1 MARLPTPA
9 RQEIG
14 GNVLVW
20 LQTRCGIAI
29 RSRRPGA
36 ATGSQLWNALLSSSF
51 FNEPSRLKLD
61 ELNWK
66 VCAIWYGRKNLAGSL
81 RRLWGDFV
89 HSLRRADACDRHLLA
104 WARALSW
111 QRQSRESLR
120 SHGRH
125 EFEVQGEVTA
135 TRHRSRQQSSG
146 RATDR
151 EL

>member
-1 MARLPTPA
+1 MGALQGEWQGLPTPA

-36 ATGSQLWNALLSSSF
+36 ATGSLLWSALLSSLL

-66 VCAIWYGRKNLAGSL
+66 VCAIWY
-81 RRLWGDFV
+81 RRNKSRGLVAEISGDFV
-89 HSLRRADACDRHLLA
+89 RSLRRADACDRHLLA
-104 WARALSW
+104 WTRAL
-111 QRQSRESLR
+111 
-120 SHGRH
+120 
-125 EFEVQGEVTA
+125 
-135 TRHRSRQQSSG
+135 
-146 RATDR
+146 
-151 EL
+151 